1 MSYRVD
7 FDSLDSLYNSIR
19 NQSDLWEKEINKLS
33 EDIETLID
41 SSNMTGM
48 AADNIKSYMG
58 SVHMSIIGSLL
69 QMINM
74 HRYNVLLYKND
85 YQSNIDKSLHAVIE
99 GSELEWYSRRLG
111 NQKRDALSIN
121 EEVNFALRQIRDIF
135 SAGYGD
141 VSSVNSSH
149 ESAVSFLT
157 TLDSKINSL
166 EKKHSAS
173 DFTATNAMMQ
183 SLMRFIEEQLSYGRA
198 YKTNF
203 DVDKLTQS
211 DAYKSLQFASGE
223 ISHEMDS
230 KAGMINTAIENEN
243 ERIKALQDEYEERQR
258 KAAIIKGIVGLAAL
272 ALTVATAGA
281 AMPVAMAAG
290 ALGGAVLSGVSNLTN
305 QYVEHGN
312 ILENSDEINWYDFGG
327 DVILGTVT
335 GAVSAGVGSGIGKV
349 VKAGIGNSA
358 LGTALRNSPYALERI
373 GGKVLTGSAEEVI
386 TGISTRGMKTFM
398 LTRNPVYA
406 LTEAY
411 DLKEVVKDWLFG
423 AAGSGGEYFTGINI
437 LDYEPSYVDV
447 NETQDEPDFS
457 ADTMTAGAFGG
468 SGGGGGGGRGI

>member
-33 EDIETLID
+33 EDIETLIN

-141 VSSVNSSH
+141 ISGVNSSH

-166 EKKHSAS
+166 EKKHSAN
-173 DFTATNAMMQ
+173 DFTATNTMIQ

-211 DAYKSLQFASGE
+211 DAYKSLRLASGE

-243 ERIKALQDEYEERQR
+243 ERIEALQDEYEERQR

-281 AMPVAMAAG
+281 ATPVAMAAG

-312 ILENSDEINWYDFGG
+312 ILENSAEINWYDFGG

-335 GAVSAGVGSGIGKV
+335 GAVSAGVGSGVGKA
-349 VKAGIGNSA
+349 VKTVIGNSA
-358 LGTALRNSPYALERI
+358 LGTVLNSPYAWKRI
-373 GGKVLTGSAEEVI
+373 VGKVIIGSTEKI
-386 TGISTRGMKTFM
+386 MSGISTRGMKTFM
-398 LTRNPVYA
+398 LTRDPVYA
-406 LTEAY
+406 MNEAIDLSEIGEDGLT
-411 DLKEVVKDWLFG
+411 G
-423 AAGSGGEYFTGINI
+423 AAGSVGEYFTGINI
-437 LDYEPSYVDV
+437 FDYESSYVDV

-457 ADTMTAGAFGG
+457 ADTVPAGAFGG
-468 SGGGGGGGRGI
+468 GGGGGGGRGI